1 MANREAFDA
10 GPYTEWLGLST
21 GLVSG
26 GEMNVNVGS
35 PGSVDI
41 SPLVGYIVDYTT
53 NQLNP
58 RVTRISMPAQTV
70 ALTNTTRAL
79 TWWLVDVDENVIQ
92 QADRPTNTQRR
103 THLQLG
109 VTAQAAGTI
118 FVDQSLPVW
127 SRQTTNQLYDLMYAL
142 GGFNVTGNVFTAT
155 GATLQLAQ
163 TAGKVFQVS
172 FNHYAGPT
180 LTRDPHV
187 ATTQAQSPVSIRYVT
202 QTPAP
207 AVAPVTTLDPLN
219 YDLNGVKTLIPGG
232 VVVATIQ
239 HLYLFAVNNAVDQV
253 VVQYGNV
260 IYNTLDDAMIAVGQE
275 NFPRNP
281 NLADGIY
288 LYSIVMT
295 KGAVSLLDPVNT
307 RIVRMNPFT
316 PG

>member
-1 MANREAFDA
+1 MATREIYDA

-21 GLVSG
+21 GLISG
-26 GEMNVNVGS
+26 GELNANIS
-35 PGSVDI
+35 DPDSLDI
-41 SPLVGYIVDYTT
+41 GALVGYIVDYTT
-53 NQLNP
+53 NQMNP

-70 ALTNTTRAL
+70 ALTNTTRAI
-79 TWWLVDVDENVIQ
+79 TWWMVDVNENIIQ
-92 QADRPTNTQRR
+92 QADRPTNVQRR

-109 VTAQAAGTI
+109 ATVQVGGQI
-118 FVDQSLPVW
+118 FIDQSLPVW
-127 SRQTTNQLYDLMYAL
+127 SRQATNQLYDLMYAL
-142 GGFNVTGNVFTAT
+142 GGFNISGNAIAAK
-155 GATLQLAQ
+155 GANLQLTQ

-180 LTRDPHV
+180 LTDDPHV
-187 ATTQAQSPVSIRYVT
+187 STTQAQDPVSIRYVT

-207 AVAPVTTLDPLN
+207 AAAPVTTLDPLN

-232 VVVATIQ
+232 VVQATIQ
-239 HLYLFAVNNAVDQV
+239 HLYLFATNNVADQI

-260 IYNTLDDAMIAVGQE
+260 IYSTLDDALIAIGQE

-281 NLADGIY
+281 TLGDGIY

-295 KGAVSLLDPVNT
+295 KSATSLLDPVTT
-307 RIVRMNPFT
+307 RIVRMNPFS